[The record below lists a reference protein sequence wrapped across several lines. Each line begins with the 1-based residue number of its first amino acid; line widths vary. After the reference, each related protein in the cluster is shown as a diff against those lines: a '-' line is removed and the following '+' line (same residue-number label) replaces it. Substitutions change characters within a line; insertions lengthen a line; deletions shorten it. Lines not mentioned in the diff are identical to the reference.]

1 MNKRVWLLIMLLAC
15 LVWRG
20 IGGAGAAAEEAPA
33 WLRQAASAAH
43 PPQGKEVKAIVLL
56 DEGKRVVEDDGKVIF
71 TQLFA
76 IKVLSREGRH
86 KAVAQTIFN
95 TDSERVKEMRAW
107 LIRPNGEVKR
117 YGKDQML
124 ETAIVDNDIYNES
137 RKRRISAADEADA
150 GCVFGYEIVTEERS
164 VFSQFSWFFQ
174 SDIPVVISRLTLAL
188 PPGWRA
194 ESLTFNHAKVEPVVS
209 GATYTWEMRDLP
221 LIEDEPASPNN
232 LAARLVINTYPPEGK
247 TTPLRAFASWQ
258 DVSRYLSELND
269 PQCYYNEAMEA
280 RAREL
285 AGPASNE
292 FERIRAIGRYA
303 QSVNYI
309 SIQTGLGRGG
319 GYRPH
324 HAAEVFA
331 KNYGDCKDKAN
342 LMRAMLKALKIE
354 AYPVSIFSGDPHFV
368 QREWP
373 SPQQFN
379 HCIIAIKVGDEVK
392 SPAILNHPTLGR
404 LMIFDPT
411 DPYTPVGDLP
421 LDQQGSYALLMA
433 GEKGDLL
440 RMPDSPP
447 EANLVERTIDATL
460 AANGSLSARIVETSA
475 GPAAVRE
482 RARLRRADQQ
492 DYRQMIERWVT
503 QAASGISV
511 TRLQPADDDRTGRFT
526 LEVEFESPAYAQTM
540 QNRLLVF
547 KPAVVSRRVA
557 VPIASESRKHP
568 VVLNAQ
574 AFEETARIKLPE
586 GFVVDEYPEAIE
598 LNQPFGNYAMA
609 CEAKDGYLIF
619 RRSFSLKGML
629 VPTDQYAALR
639 GFYSR
644 ILGAEQAPVVLMR
657 K

>member
-1 MNKRVWLLIMLLAC
+1 MKRRILLLMMLAC
-15 LVWRG
+15 AVWG
-20 IGGAGAAAEEAPA
+20 GDGAGAMAEEAPA
-33 WLRQAASAAH
+33 WLRQAASTAH

-56 DEGKRVVEDDGKVIF
+56 DEGRRVVEDDGKATF

-76 IKVLSREGRH
+76 IKILSREGRH
-86 KAVAQTIFN
+86 KAVARTIFN
-95 TDSERVKEMRAW
+95 TDSERVREMRAW

-117 YGKDQML
+117 YGKEQML
-124 ETAIVDNDIYNES
+124 ETAVVDNDVYNES
-137 RKRRISAADEADA
+137 RKRTLSAADEADA
-150 GCVFGYEIVTEERS
+150 GCVFGYEIITEERS

-174 SDIPVVISRLTLAL
+174 DDIPVRLSRLTLAM

-194 ESLTFNHAKVEPVVS
+194 ENLTFNHAQVEPVVS
-209 GATYTWEMRDLP
+209 GGTYTWEMRDLP
-221 LIEDEPASPNN
+221 LIEEEPGSPNN
-232 LAARLVINTYPPEGK
+232 LVARLVVNTYPPEGK
-247 TTPLRAFASWQ
+247 TTPLRAFPSWQ
-258 DVSRYLSELND
+258 DVSKFLSDLHD

-285 AGPASNE
+285 AGAAANE

-309 SIQTGLGRGG
+309 SIQTGIGRGG

-368 QREWP
+368 RQEWP
-373 SPQQFN
+373 SPHQFN
-379 HCIIAIKVGDEVK
+379 HCILAVKVGDEVK
-392 SPAILNHPTLGR
+392 APAVLEHPTLGR

-440 RMPDSPP
+440 RMPASPP
-447 EANLVERTIDATL
+447 EANLVERRIDATL

-475 GPAAVRE
+475 GHAAARE
-482 RARLRRADQQ
+482 RARLRRASQQ

-547 KPAVVSRRVA
+547 KPAVVSRRAA
-557 VPIASESRKHP
+557 VPIASESRKQP

-574 AFEETARIKLPE
+574 AYEETVRIKLPE
-586 GFVVDEYPEAIE
+586 GFVVDEYPEAME
-598 LNQPFGNYAMA
+598 LNQPFGNYAMS
-609 CEAKDGYLIF
+609 CEAKDGYLTF
-619 RRSFSLKGML
+619 RRSFSLKGMM
-629 VPTDQYAALR
+629 VSTDKYVALR
-639 GFYSR
+639 DFYAR